1 MVEICRRFANMSLL
15 ARSVDS
21 DQDDQASWGTDDDGE
36 RAASAHAVSMYI
48 QDVSQRTPALPRP
61 GPFRPLPSEKD
72 RLDPVKFGNRT
83 MRRPAHFARTDI
95 RDDDIDEEEALVRRA
110 NTIKA
115 VKSILGRPG
124 VRRTDPTSFNGGGSM
139 VRWANMHPLCIV
151 LGATGVTMAATL
163 LGIL

>member
-1 MVEICRRFANMSLL
+1 
-15 ARSVDS
+15 
-21 DQDDQASWGTDDDGE
+21 
-36 RAASAHAVSMYI
+36 
-48 QDVSQRTPALPRP
+48 
-61 GPFRPLPSEKD
+61 
-72 RLDPVKFGNRT
+72 